1 MWPIQRGKNK
11 SIETVPEKDLMA
23 DILDKDFK
31 TAVLKFLSK
40 LKEEVEKVK
49 ETMCEQNGNIN
60 KEVGNQ
66 KEILELKSTITEMKN
81 FIQRGIQTQI

>member
-1 MWPIQRGKNK
+1 
-11 SIETVPEKDLMA
+11 MA